1 MGIFTR
7 FNNTIQSI
15 FLGND
20 EKEKAVDKKQI
31 KDILENFEDEGSISD
46 LERRMMASVLE
57 LEETTAKEILVPQPD
72 IESIPADMKISKVS
86 QHISDKPHT
95 RYPVVSE
102 SKDQVIGFIDI
113 KDIVA
118 LNSSKKSNISLSD
131 IARDIPIYPETTCV
145 DEILVSLQEDNKQMA
160 AVIDEWGSL
169 EGIITIEDI
178 IEVIVGD
185 IRDEFD
191 NPDKEPKIEKTGEFY
206 EIDGHVPVRRINRVL
221 GSDFSPHD
229 GAETVA
235 GLLLDDMGEVPEE
248 GDKTDIDGFL
258 FEVIKVN
265 DNRISR
271 VKLNRI
277 GS

>member
-1 MGIFTR
+1 
-7 FNNTIQSI
+7 
-15 FLGND
+15 
-20 EKEKAVDKKQI
+20 
-31 KDILENFEDEGSISD
+31 
-46 LERRMMASVLE
+46 MASVLE

>member
-57 LEETTAKEILVPQPD
+57 LEDTTAKEILVPQPD
-72 IESIPADMKISKVS
+72 IESIPADMKISKLS

-248 GDKTDIDGFL
+248 GDKTDINGFL